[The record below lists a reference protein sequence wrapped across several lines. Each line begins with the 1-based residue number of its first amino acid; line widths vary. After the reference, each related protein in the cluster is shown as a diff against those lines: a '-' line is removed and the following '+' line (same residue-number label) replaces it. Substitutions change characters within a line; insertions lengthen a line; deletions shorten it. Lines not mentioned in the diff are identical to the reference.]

1 MSGAHRIALVALGV
15 VALLLVACGGGGS
28 VAGVD
33 AEAVLAGA
41 AERMDRV
48 EAFHFVLTQENGTT
62 PIMLGLEL
70 VSAEGDIAGTDRAQ
84 MEIRARL
91 GTSNLRLGIVIL
103 PEQSYITNPLT
114 GRWQRE
120 EVSLAAFFNPEAGV
134 TALMRSVTAAS
145 VSRTERIGD
154 VETYRVDAT
163 VDSGS
168 LDLFAPDAPAGR
180 ALHARAW
187 VGIEDSL
194 VYRIEIEGAVTP
206 EEAENTLRRL
216 DLTRFDQPVEIVAPR

>member
-1 MSGAHRIALVALGV
+1 MSGTRRIALVALGV
-15 VALLLVACGGGGS
+15 VALLLGACGGGNS
-28 VAGVD
+28 VEGVD

-62 PIMLGLEL
+62 RILMGLEL

-154 VETYRVDAT
+154 IETYRVDAT

-180 ALHARAW
+180 PLQARAW
-187 VGIEDSL
+187 IGVEDAL

-216 DLTRFDQPVEIVAPR
+216 DLSRVDQPVEIVAPR